1 MKLLSLIAI
10 LSVAALVS
18 AAPCRDGSHHHGDD
32 NSNYEDNSNH
42 EDNSNS
48 GNKHITQNI
57 GSVGSSGGNKG
68 LLSGLLGNGL
78 LSSTTNNNYVTQK
91 AEIN

>member
-1 MKLLSLIAI
+1 MKFLSLLAI

-18 AAPCRDGSHHHGDD
+18 AAPCRDNSHHHGND

-42 EDNSNS
+42 EDNSSS

-68 LLSGLLGNGL
+68 LLSGLLGEGL
-78 LSSTTNNNYVTQK
+78 LSSTTNNNYVNQK

>member
-1 MKLLSLIAI
+1 MKFLSLLAI
-10 LSVAALVS
+10 LSVAVLVS
-18 AAPCRDGSHHHGDD
+18 AAPCRDSSHHHGDD

-42 EDNSNS
+42 EDNSSS

-78 LSSTTNNNYVTQK
+78 LSSTTNNNYVNQK

>member
-1 MKLLSLIAI
+1 MKFLSLLAI

-18 AAPCRDGSHHHGDD
+18 AAPCRDSSHHHGDD

-42 EDNSNS
+42 EDNSSS

-68 LLSGLLGNGL
+68 LV
-78 LSSTTNNNYVTQK
+78 SSCIETLIHDIY
-91 AEIN
+91 